1 MLLLGLGFRL
11 KMLGKLKL
19 DACLV
24 IGASTTVWTGLAR
37 NQDLTLDNVASP
49 DLAQS
54 LDLTYKAATTSLYGF
69 LPRTWEANQVPA
81 GPLVVPLVPALFTYL
96 HWTKNTPQGL
106 SNTPETLDSILLGY
120 MYAEVEP
127 RHRHNGSCR
136 VLHLRPASSLP

>member
-1 MLLLGLGFRL
+1 
-11 KMLGKLKL
+11 MLGKLKL

-54 LDLTYKAATTSLYGF
+54 VDLTYKAATTSLYGF
-69 LPRTWEANQVPA
+69 LPRTWEADQVPA

-106 SNTPETLDSILLGY
+106 SNTPETLDAILLGY

-127 RHRHNGSCR
+127 RHRHNG
-136 VLHLRPASSLP
+136 